1 MNDYWPN
8 WTCGRCGAPSTV
20 GDDEGGWAMCDRC
33 EADYQASLDAQ
44 YPHGFCHQCGAAY
57 FLHTRRDGT
66 QEYRAWHVEGGCS
79 QWRDYADE
87 DYYEDL
93 AEQEAREAAERVD
106 PDPVDE
112 KAPTTLPRSAFDAVA
127 YEDAEQAFFT
137 QNLEQPA
144 LPGPNECPICLGE
157 LVSLGT
163 LGRVQHFRCRACGL
177 ELSRPPTAPQAEPE
191 PGLPHVYRFE
201 TPGEVAQH
209 NADERRHCLCGFMSA
224 GHASLGTCTV
234 YLCGEH
240 LPRPGERLSRAVAR
254 AWQGA
259 PSDQPAQ
266 EACERAW
273 QHARREEDAADPC
286 PF

>member
-1 MNDYWPN
+1 MNDYWRN

-20 GDDEGGWAMCDRC
+20 GDDAGGWAMCARC

-44 YPHGFCHQCGAAY
+44 YPHGFCHECGAPY

-66 QEYRAWHVEGGCS
+66 QEDRAWHVEGGCS
-79 QWRDYADE
+79 QWRDWADE
-87 DYYEDL
+87 DAAEDEAL
-93 AEQEAREAAERVD
+93 AEREHEQQTGFD
-106 PDPVDE
+106 PI
-112 KAPTTLPRSAFDAVA
+112 A
-127 YEDAEQAFFT
+127 YEDAEQAYFT
-137 QNLEQPA
+137 QNLEQA
-144 LPGPNECPICLGE
+144 GPNECPVCRGE

-163 LGRVQHFRCRACGL
+163 LGRVEHFRCRACGL
-177 ELSRPPTAPQAEPE
+177 ELSHPPTTPQAEPE

-201 TPGEVAQH
+201 TPDEVAQH
-209 NADERRHCLCGFMSA
+209 NADERRHCLCGFLSA

-240 LPRPGERLSRAVAR
+240 LPRPGERLSQAVAR

-259 PSDQPAQ
+259 PIDRPAQ
-266 EACERAW
+266 DACEQAW
-273 QHARREEDAADPC
+273 RHARRQEDAADRD